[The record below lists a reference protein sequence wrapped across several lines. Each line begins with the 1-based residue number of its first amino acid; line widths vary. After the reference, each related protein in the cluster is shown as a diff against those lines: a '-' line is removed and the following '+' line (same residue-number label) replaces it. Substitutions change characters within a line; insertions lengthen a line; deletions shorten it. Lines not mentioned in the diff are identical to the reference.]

1 MKKLAILMLAV
12 ALAACAKQGGDFE
25 GKWVGTDNGQTLMAI
40 ERNGDQ
46 FLVRLSDVRTPKDPA
61 APIPA
66 ELKDGK
72 LLLDRMGA
80 TVTYAKSS
88 NTAVLNTPM
97 GNVEFKHAK

>member
-1 MKKLAILMLAV
+1 MKKLAVLMLAV
-12 ALAACAKQGGDFE
+12 ALTACAKQGGDFE
-25 GKWVGTDNGQTLMAI
+25 GKWIGTDNGRSLMTI

-46 FLVRLSDVRTPKDPA
+46 YLVRLTDTHAPKDPD

-72 LLLDRMGA
+72 LLLERMGA

-97 GNVEFKHAK
+97 GSVEFKHAK